1 MQIHRIVARIGI
13 AVGPDACL
21 GHLKPVGLDKPP
33 KLGVVVAGVEVLET
47 LIIVIAFADE
57 PLGLDRDGGINVEV
71 RDLAKRPVGGPFD
84 QRPGGGRDGAHRVQP
99 NGTCAGTSKR
109 KVGIS
114 AHFFATADTLWAK
127 LPSLRLLVVLKGD
140 PIRFRRQSSHLRTGL
155 NYKYL

>member
-1 MQIHRIVARIGI
+1 VQIHRVVARIGI

-47 LIIVIAFADE
+47 LILVIAFADE

-84 QRPGGGRDGAHRVQP
+84 QRPAAVVTVRTEFSQTGHAPGPASVR
-99 NGTCAGTSKR
+99 
-109 KVGIS
+109 
-114 AHFFATADTLWAK
+114 WAF
-127 LPSLRLLVVLKGD
+127 LPTFLPP
-140 PIRFRRQSSHLRTGL
+140 PIHCGQNCPAYACS
-155 NYKYL
+155 

>member
-1 MQIHRIVARIGI
+1 MQIHRVVARIGI

-84 QRPGGGRDGAHRVQP
+84 QRPGGGELLSNLVFETCRSCGDLVWVCGFDSVFERDA
-99 NGTCAGTSKR
+99 CDDFSE
-109 KVGIS
+109 
-114 AHFFATADTLWAK
+114 
-127 LPSLRLLVVLKGD
+127 VVKAA
-140 PIRFRRQSSHLRTGL
+140 
-155 NYKYL
+155 